1 MRGGI
6 PTGRREAAGPQ
17 THVFAPG
24 DIGLRK
30 LAEIVRVGNARV
42 GRGLHDIAA
51 IEEMHLV
58 LASRAAQVA
67 GGFDL
72 RVAVMDPGV
81 EPEPASH
88 SGLKET
94 SPSVIVVTAELSEVF
109 PCDR

>member
-1 MRGGI
+1 
-6 PTGRREAAGPQ
+6 
-17 THVFAPG
+17 VFAPG

-30 LAEIVRVGNARV
+30 LAEIVRVGDARV

-51 IEEMHLV
+51 IEEMHLI
-58 LASRAAQVA
+58 LASHSAQVA

-94 SPSVIVVTAELSEVF
+94 SPSVIVVTAELRKVL
-109 PCDR
+109 PRDR